1 MIENLFQS
9 TERQNMSN
17 QTFSESDDEKQNVL
31 ATLVTFLSQLK
42 SFMKNLGQHPKLA
55 LLNFLA
61 IVLTE

>member
-17 QTFSESDDEKQNVL
+17 QTFSKSDDEKQNVL

-42 SFMKNLGQHPKLA
+42 SFMKN
-55 LLNFLA
+55 F
-61 IVLTE
+61 IT